1 MGEYKK
7 KMNLKFIRS
16 SLSILSNGQKT
27 SRIIKC
33 YEFAGPKI
41 SHFPTILYVPGF
53 YSSGHGIKSE
63 KMMTFCQDKKIRY
76 ICYDPEGVGQSK
88 INDFTKL
95 QLKNWCEDAETVIKA
110 AQSDQI
116 ILVGN
121 SLGGCISIRMAMKYP
136 ELIKGP
142 NH

>member
-1 MGEYKK
+1 
-7 KMNLKFIRS
+7 MN
-16 SLSILSNGQKT
+16 ILGQKFL
-27 SRIIKC
+27 I
-33 YEFAGPKI
+33 F
-41 SHFPTILYVPGF
+41 LQF
-53 YSSGHGIKSE
+53 YMCHGIKSE
-63 KMMTFCQDKKIRY
+63 KMMTFCQEKKIRY

-95 QLKNWCEDAETVIKA
+95 QLKNWCEDTETVIKA